1 MVQLEKTKVKI
12 FRMFKEINE
21 NIILIEKKKFMKQA
35 GRVEARIG
43 SYKNRDLKNKNT
55 AIKTLIKCDN
65 IQKYFRL

>member
-1 MVQLEKTKVKI
+1 
-12 FRMFKEINE
+12 MFKEINE

-55 AIKTLIKCDN
+55 AIKSLIKCDN
-65 IQKYFRL
+65 I